1 MKGAVNVISIILI
14 SGIIITLV
22 GASYMWSVPLLQKQ
36 QDSTIFQT
44 GRSFVLSLNEKIID
58 IANSGSGEESI
69 EIPMGIVRV
78 VSHDAYDLENNSIF
92 FEVPLAQS
100 LAFSSSKTYLGGV
113 SFLDTTNNTAG
124 VFGESSP
131 SIISM
136 QITALGKG
144 HLASFQILFREL
156 VTKTKPVKKFKI
168 SLNKGS
174 EKIMSGES
182 AVTIGFGGTSTDADG
197 TMYTNINVMV
207 V

>member
-92 FEVPLAQS
+92 FE
-100 LAFSSSKTYLGGV
+100 K
-113 SFLDTTNNTAG
+113 
-124 VFGESSP
+124 
-131 SIISM
+131 
-136 QITALGKG
+136 
-144 HLASFQILFREL
+144 
-156 VTKTKPVKKFKI
+156 
-168 SLNKGS
+168 
-174 EKIMSGES
+174 
-182 AVTIGFGGTSTDADG
+182 
-197 TMYTNINVMV
+197 V